1 MLAAAANVLCFPEAL
16 TDDVTNAGH
25 GWAGMQSLWLTDWF
39 SWANPPKQHML
50 QTTDSCFPKEVS
62 LCCLLLPETRSQRF
76 QKSAK
81 LRNSGYR
88 EPGRR
93 WLHLATLKL
102 NYSSPFSLLCFS
114 NSFYLSGNSE
124 RVKPYTNCR
133 FTTFADSESW
143 AATFVVQTFVNVAAD
158 QKIPD
163 WWSLA

>member
-50 QTTDSCFPKEVS
+50 ETTDSCFPKEVS
-62 LCCLLLPETRSQRF
+62 LCSLLLPETRSQRF

-88 EPGRR
+88 ERAG
-93 WLHLATLKL
+93 AQVA
-102 NYSSPFSLLCFS
+102 SSRDIEIELFLPFLSPLLFLFFSLAFL
-114 NSFYLSGNSE
+114 
-124 RVKPYTNCR
+124 
-133 FTTFADSESW
+133 
-143 AATFVVQTFVNVAAD
+143 FVWKFG
-158 QKIPD
+158 KR
-163 WWSLA
+163 